1 MTHTRKLIV
10 ASMMM
15 TLAAASFN
23 TLAAFPDKAITLIV
37 PFSAGGPTDVVGR
50 VVAAKASQILGAQ
63 VVVENRAGAAGAIGA
78 NTIARAK
85 PDGYTVGLATVSTHG
100 TAPNLYP
107 DLPYDAVKDFTPIT
121 NLVAS
126 PNILSVHPSFP
137 AQNLKEF
144 VAEIKSNPGK
154 YGYANAGAG
163 GINDLG
169 MIWFLQRIGGEMIS
183 VPYRGSA
190 PALTDAVG
198 GTVPVIFDNFPSS
211 LPHILSGKL
220 RALAITGNERNQQLP
235 NVPTFKDAGQDDYDV
250 TAWYGLVGPA
260 GLPDDV
266 RERLGQAFSQAV
278 KDPETAKKLTDG
290 GAFPVGN
297 TPAEFSEQIK
307 NEIARWKEVVAK
319 GNIKLN

>member
-126 PNILSVHPSFP
+126 PNIL
-137 AQNLKEF
+137 
-144 VAEIKSNPGK
+144 
-154 YGYANAGAG
+154 
-163 GINDLG
+163 
-169 MIWFLQRIGGEMIS
+169 
-183 VPYRGSA
+183 
-190 PALTDAVG
+190 
-198 GTVPVIFDNFPSS
+198 
-211 LPHILSGKL
+211 
-220 RALAITGNERNQQLP
+220 
-235 NVPTFKDAGQDDYDV
+235 
-250 TAWYGLVGPA
+250 
-260 GLPDDV
+260 
-266 RERLGQAFSQAV
+266 
-278 KDPETAKKLTDG
+278 KK
-290 GAFPVGN
+290 
-297 TPAEFSEQIK
+297 K
-307 NEIARWKEVVAK
+307 KK
-319 GNIKLN
+319 G